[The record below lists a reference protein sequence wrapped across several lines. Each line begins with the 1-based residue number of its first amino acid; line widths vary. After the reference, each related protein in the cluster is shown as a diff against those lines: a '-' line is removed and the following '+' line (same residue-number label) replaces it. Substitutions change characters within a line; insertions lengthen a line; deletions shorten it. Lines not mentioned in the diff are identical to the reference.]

1 MLKRIIRKGQEI
13 LRLAYNGLAML
24 LPSCALTSLADEALR
39 FRHRM
44 NDVVRRRQARE
55 NRDITPPLI
64 ENGKGDGRLLREVR
78 ESQSSWS
85 ALDIPPCPVPSML
98 TKDEMRYYHYIT
110 GFYTG
115 QGEVVEIGPWIGSST
130 YNIVGGLLNN
140 PAFTADK
147 HLHVFDDFVWRSSWM
162 DKWLVG
168 TDIPAL
174 ENHTSFMPL
183 FHRMTGKFAA
193 HIEAQALKLM
203 DAGDNSDV
211 PWFKWDKGPVEIC
224 FIDCGR
230 ALKMNETWYEALQPY
245 FIPDRTIIVMQD
257 WQNFKNVPE
266 VFWEN
271 TKIFTD
277 SKGAHLDLIH
287 ELRNSGTASFIYRG

>member
-1 MLKRIIRKGQEI
+1 MLKRIIRQGQET

-44 NDVVRRRQARE
+44 NDVVRRRQARG

-64 ENGKGDGRLLREVR
+64 ENGKGGGRLLREVR
-78 ESQSSWS
+78 ESRTSWS

-140 PAFTADK
+140 PAFTPDK
-147 HLHVFDDFVWRSSWM
+147 RLHVFDDFVWRSSWM

-168 TDIPAL
+168 TDIP
-174 ENHTSFMPL
+174 PL
-183 FHRMTGKFAA
+183 RITHPLCR
-193 HIEAQALKLM
+193 
-203 DAGDNSDV
+203 
-211 PWFKWDKGPVEIC
+211 C
-224 FIDCGR
+224 F
-230 ALKMNETWYEALQPY
+230 
-245 FIPDRTIIVMQD
+245 
-257 WQNFKNVPE
+257 
-266 VFWEN
+266 
-271 TKIFTD
+271 
-277 SKGAHLDLIH
+277 
-287 ELRNSGTASFIYRG
+287 TA